1 MRRRKYVR
9 KCVSKIAVAIAG
21 AAVLAGCGSSS
32 STSSSSPPVSGL
44 KKRVLLTNSLVNPSG
59 NPTSA
64 GLTLVDAQ
72 KDTVAKPLSSPP
84 FSKILTAS
92 GTSVLLNVGARQ
104 ITIVDNT
111 KEQVTFSPT
120 LLGQPFDIALSTDG
134 LTAYAAIRN
143 NGFLEVVATA
153 SGNVA
158 ADVPIPSVTR
168 LVEGP
173 KEQRLLAF
181 SDDPQNL
188 VGSTNGVPNAN
199 SFFMVTTN
207 GNAVTAITEPPGSQP
222 YTAVFDPTDTNDTTA
237 FILNC
242 GTACGGIVS
251 PNVVKVN
258 FSNPTAP
265 VFSAPIVVS
274 GATVGLLSGSSLFIA
289 GTPSGSATGTL
300 QVIDTGALTASAS
313 FTITNGLHTQMA
325 MTSNNRLYVGAS
337 NCTVD
342 APDSQ
347 NQVAGCLSI
356 FDTGSHTMKPT
367 PREPAVRQNF
377 NVTGLQQISGR
388 NIMYVCQGGE
398 LDIFDITLDAVSPS
412 ITPIDIIGN
421 AFGVVQIDP

>member
-59 NPTSA
+59 NPTSD
-64 GLTLVDAQ
+64 GLTLVNAQ
-72 KDTVAKPLSSPP
+72 KDTLAKALASSP
-84 FSKILTAS
+84 FTKILTAS

-199 SFFMVTTN
+199 SFFMINTS
-207 GNAVTAITEPPGSQP
+207 GNAATAITLPAGSQP

-242 GTACGGIVS
+242 GTECGGSVP

-265 VFSAPIVVS
+265 VFSAPIAVS
-274 GATVGLLSGSSLFIA
+274 GATVGLLSGSSLFVA

-300 QVIDTGALTASAS
+300 QVIDTGALTAGAP

-325 MTSNNRLYVGAS
+325 MSSNNRLYIGAS
-337 NCTVD
+337 NCTIDV
-342 APDSQ
+342 PDSQ
-347 NQVAGCLSI
+347 NRVAGCLSI
-356 FDTGSHTMKPT
+356 FDTGSHTVKPT
-367 PREPAVRQNF
+367 PRESAFRQNF